1 LPSLVFGNKFTS
13 VPGHSQYDV
22 HPDGERFVMIQESG
36 GDLGQRLLVVED
48 FFEEIESRVER

>member
-1 LPSLVFGNKFTS
+1 
-13 VPGHSQYDV
+13 
-22 HPDGERFVMIQESG
+22 MIQESG

>member
-1 LPSLVFGNKFTS
+1 
-13 VPGHSQYDV
+13 
-22 HPDGERFVMIQESG
+22 MIQESA